1 MTITPTY
8 TGCPATQVIERD
20 IRAALDA
27 AGFRDVAIETVLSPP
42 WTTDWI
48 TESGK
53 AKLHA
58 YGIAPPSSRGDRDL
72 PAMRLGRH
80 RRIEPLR
87 LDARARRNGAAA
99 PAWSRSTGSSATDE
113 RRLSTP
119 SRLPRWWTRRTR
131 PVRSASTFPR
141 NLRETFKFKPGQ
153 HLTLKAE
160 ISGEELRR
168 NYSLCVAPQDG
179 QVTVTV
185 KRIAGGAFSN
195 WANDNLKPGMA
206 IEVMPPHGSFTWDF
220 APGAANHYVG
230 FAGGSGITPVMSL
243 LKTALLT
250 EPDSRFTL
258 FYGNRDSNS
267 IIFLE
272 ALAQLKNRFMDRL
285 QVHHF
290 LAEEAE
296 EFELF
301 NGMLDRAKC
310 DEILETLIDPAE
322 VAAFFI
328 CGPGPMMDA
337 AEEALKAKGVAS
349 DKIHLERF
357 TADRPPEALQA
368 QTRRRCR
375 RARQGLTMLVTL
387 DGRKRRV
394 AFDAAAGNILDS
406 ARAAGLPAPFACKA
420 GVCATCRAR
429 VVSGEV
435 EMAARYGLTDEEVAA
450 GYVLTCQSVPK
461 GEGVELD
468 YDA

>member
-1 MTITPTY
+1 MSVSFHTLTVADVVEET
-8 TGCPATQVIERD
+8 AEARS
-20 IRAALDA
+20 IRFA
-27 AGFRDVAIETVLSPP
+27 VPE
-42 WTTDWI
+42 
-48 TESGK
+48 E
-53 AKLHA
+53 
-58 YGIAPPSSRGDRDL
+58 
-72 PAMRLGRH
+72 
-80 RRIEPLR
+80 
-87 LDARARRNGAAA
+87 
-99 PAWSRSTGSSATDE
+99 
-113 RRLSTP
+113 
-119 SRLPRWWTRRTR
+119 
-131 PVRSASTFPR
+131 
-141 NLRETFKFKPGQ
+141 LRETFLFRPGQ

-160 ISGEELRR
+160 IAGEEIRR

-179 QVTVTV
+179 QVAVTV

-195 WANDNLKPGMA
+195 WVNDNLTPGMA
-206 IEVMPPHGSFTWDF
+206 IEVMAPHGSFTWDF
-220 APGAANHYVG
+220 TGNAANHYVG

-267 IIFLE
+267 IIFLD
-272 ALAQLKNRFMDRL
+272 ALAGLKNRFMDRL

-296 EFELF
+296 EFELL

-310 DEILETLIDPAE
+310 DEILETLVDPADI
-322 VAAFFI
+322 AAFFI

-337 AEEALKAKGVAS
+337 AEAALIARNVPR
-349 DKIHLERF
+349 DHIHLERF
-357 TADRPPEALQA
+357 TAGRPSAALEAQMQA
-368 QTRRRCR
+368 
-375 RARQGLTMLVTL
+375 LTQEAAGHSLLVTL
-387 DGRKRRV
+387 DGRKRRIS
-394 AFDAAAGNILDS
+394 FDANAGNILDS

-420 GVCATCRAR
+420 GVCATCRAK

-461 GEGVELD
+461 GDGVELD

>member
-1 MTITPTY
+1 MSVAFHTLTIADVVDET
-8 TGCPATQVIERD
+8 AEARS
-20 IRAALDA
+20 IRFA
-27 AGFRDVAIETVLSPP
+27 VPE
-42 WTTDWI
+42 
-48 TESGK
+48 E
-53 AKLHA
+53 
-58 YGIAPPSSRGDRDL
+58 
-72 PAMRLGRH
+72 
-80 RRIEPLR
+80 
-87 LDARARRNGAAA
+87 
-99 PAWSRSTGSSATDE
+99 
-113 RRLSTP
+113 
-119 SRLPRWWTRRTR
+119 
-131 PVRSASTFPR
+131 
-141 NLRETFKFKPGQ
+141 LRETFKFKPGQ
-153 HLTLKAE
+153 HLTLKAD
-160 ISGEELRR
+160 IAGEELRR

-179 QVTVTV
+179 VIMVTV

-206 IEVMPPHGSFTWDF
+206 IEVMPPHGSFSWDF
-220 APGAANHYVG
+220 REGAANHYVG
-230 FAGGSGITPVMSL
+230 FAGGSGITPVISL

-258 FYGNRDSNS
+258 LYGNRDSNS
-267 IIFLE
+267 VIFLD

-296 EFELF
+296 EFDLF
-301 NGMLDRAKC
+301 NGMLDRGKC
-310 DEILETLIDPAE
+310 DEILAGLVDPAE

-337 AEEALKAKGVAS
+337 AEEALLARGV
-349 DKIHLERF
+349 DKDRIHLERF
-357 TADRPPEALQA
+357 TAGRPSAALAAQMQALTKEAA
-368 QTRRRCR
+368 
-375 RARQGLTMLVTL
+375 GLTLLVTL

-406 ARAAGLPAPFACKA
+406 ARAAGMPAPFACKA

-461 GEGVELD
+461 GDGVELD